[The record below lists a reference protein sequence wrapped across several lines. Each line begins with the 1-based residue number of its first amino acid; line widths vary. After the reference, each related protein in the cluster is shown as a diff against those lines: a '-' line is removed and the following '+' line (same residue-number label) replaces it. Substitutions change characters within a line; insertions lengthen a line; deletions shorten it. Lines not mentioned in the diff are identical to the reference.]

1 MGYGRALLQKDVRKE
16 EASLQK
22 KATKKS
28 LWGSIGRT
36 IGGLGAMALTGGVV
50 NPLTVGLIS
59 GGASFLGGAIGA
71 KASGTGDLSKQGK
84 FFKSDRESIQKELG
98 AFGTQNLMSSLKSG
112 LTAGM
117 GQKLKLMK
125 SGKEAAKLS
134 EGFGMDFKGSML
146 GKGLEKRGAA
156 AAAKQLTKAKSLQA
170 GEGMT
175 TIVGDSTGV
184 GTGTYTGKGSDIP
197 SLSDLFEEELSLGRP
212 TKPSVPLDLEESF
225 KMPWE
230 QGKDIEQF
238 SEFGKYG
245 AMEESLQQEE
255 MFSNWQSPS
264 QAVGESFP
272 VSSPTKGSG
281 MSLAGRNVPSNE
293 AYNIER
299 GYNAS
304 QYSAGKTSAL
314 DAGRHKEMQDMMNLQ
329 NRFSNRSWDRSF
341 RK

>member
-1 MGYGRALLQKDVRKE
+1 MGYGRALLQRDVRRE
-16 EASLQK
+16 EADLQK

-36 IGGLGAMALTGGVV
+36 IGGLGAMALTGGAV
-50 NPLTVGLIS
+50 NPVTLGLLT

-71 KASGTGDLSKQGK
+71 KASGTGDLSKGK
-84 FFKSDRESIQKELG
+84 FFKSDRDSIQKDLG

-112 LTAGM
+112 LTSGF
-117 GQKLKLMK
+117 GQATKLMR
-125 SGKEAAKLS
+125 SGETAAKGL
-134 EGFGMDFKGSML
+134 DFQGSFV

-175 TIVGDSTGV
+175 TMVGDSTGV

-212 TKPSVPLDLEESF
+212 AKPSVPHDLEGLYN
-225 KMPWE
+225 MPWE

-245 AMEESLQQEE
+245 AMEESLQGDK
-255 MFSNWQSPS
+255 MLSNWQSPP
-264 QAVGESFP
+264 Q
-272 VSSPTKGSG
+272 
-281 MSLAGRNVPSNE
+281 
-293 AYNIER
+293 
-299 GYNAS
+299 
-304 QYSAGKTSAL
+304 
-314 DAGRHKEMQDMMNLQ
+314 
-329 NRFSNRSWDRSF
+329 RFSESLQDSLGVRNRLGLGAANIYKNKWGR
-341 RK
+341 